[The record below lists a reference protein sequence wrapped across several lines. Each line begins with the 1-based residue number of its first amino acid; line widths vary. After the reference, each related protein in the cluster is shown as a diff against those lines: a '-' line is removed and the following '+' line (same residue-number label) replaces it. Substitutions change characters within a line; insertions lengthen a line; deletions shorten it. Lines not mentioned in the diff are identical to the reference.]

1 MKKLFR
7 DRAPLLIS
15 MFLCLVLL
23 SVGGVNRITGNI
35 PQSSVVVAK

>member
-1 MKKLFR
+1 MRRLFR

-15 MFLCLVLL
+15 LFLCLVLL

-35 PQSSVVVAK
+35 PQSSVAIAK